1 MQEKIWAHHYYQI
14 EVNKIINYSDLNPVV
29 LSVSIMLDSKIIKDA
44 FGKKCYFLSDNK
56 IPDIINN

>member
-1 MQEKIWAHHYYQI
+1 
-14 EVNKIINYSDLNPVV
+14 
-29 LSVSIMLDSKIIKDA
+29 MLDSKIIKDA